1 MTVSTEDLNA
11 DFVLPNFNLRYV
23 RIPSKFDGLLG
34 MFIWNEA
41 DAETEP

>member
-11 DFVLPNFNLRYV
+11 DFVFANFNLWCV
-23 RIPSKFDGLLG
+23 RIPSKFDGLPG
-34 MFIWNEA
+34 MFIWNEV